1 MATAVKVQ
9 SLTQRAAWKALESHY
24 EKVRNVSL
32 RSLFSDDP
40 QRAARFTIEAAGLF
54 LDYSKN
60 RITEETRKLL
70 LQLAQESG
78 LKERMAAMFR
88 GEKIN
93 VTEKRAVLH
102 VALRAPKGESILVD
116 GKNVVPDVHAVLD
129 KMSAFSDRVRSG
141 EWKGHTGKRIR
152 NVINVGIGGSDLG
165 PVMAYEALKF
175 YSARNMT
182 FRFVS
187 NVDGTD
193 FAEAVEGFDPAETL
207 FIVSSKTFTTLETMT
222 NANTARE

>member
-9 SLTQRAAWKALESHY
+9 PLTQRAAWKALEAHH
-24 EKVRNVSL
+24 EKIRNVSL

-78 LKERMAAMFR
+78 LRERLDAMFR

-93 VTEKRAVLH
+93 ITEKRAVLH
-102 VALRAPKGESILVD
+102 VALRAPKGEKIVVD
-116 GKNVVPDVHAVLD
+116 GEDVVPGVHEVLD

-152 NVINVGIGGSDLG
+152 NVINIGIGGSDL
-165 PVMAYEALKF
+165 
-175 YSARNMT
+175 AR
-182 FRFVS
+182 
-187 NVDGTD
+187 
-193 FAEAVEGFDPAETL
+193 
-207 FIVSSKTFTTLETMT
+207 
-222 NANTARE
+222 